1 MEPASD
7 IQASYDSARPTAVGD
22 GGEVAALGKHQE
34 KSKSIGAGDTMNGRS
49 WFNVLCKAIGAY
61 WISSGVM
68 YGIQVAYQ
76 LVSTNVV
83 ETEYVAEPQL
93 DVYRLLMS
101 FTSLVVGATM
111 LFSSKSITNLA
122 FVLDDRKGA

>member
-1 MEPASD
+1 MEPDSD
-7 IQASYDSARPTAVGD
+7 IPASSDSAKLTDVGD
-22 GGEVAALGKHQE
+22 GREFEAISKHQE
-34 KSKSIGAGDTMNGRS
+34 KPETIGAGDTMNGRS

-93 DVYRLLMS
+93 DTYRLLMS

-111 LFSSKSITNLA
+111 LFASKSITNLA
-122 FVLDDRKGA
+122 FVLDDSKGA